1 MKAVNNQE
9 QTDRYLGKAT
19 QGAAQCPGD
28 RRAQQTLE
36 LFSGT
41 ADSLSR
47 LVWVLSSPKF
57 SRFFFRSSFFSQE
70 LELDHG

>member
-1 MKAVNNQE
+1 MKAMNNQE

-19 QGAAQCPGD
+19 QEAAQCPGD
-28 RRAQQTLE
+28 RREQQTLE

-47 LVWVLSSPKF
+47 LV
-57 SRFFFRSSFFSQE
+57 
-70 LELDHG
+70 